1 MKDSER
7 NKRVRMLVSELNKAR
22 KKQAAQIDIL
32 CNDFISAQRQF
43 VGKLGQMCFVSQFY
57 ELLIGKTELPELI
70 DQVSKFVSSQLAGVD
85 PVVFVRGAEGFDL
98 HVQDNSN
105 IGFER
110 DHLEEYFTTD
120 ILESICGSNKV
131 WDIEDMFGAGLEGN
145 LKKLRD
151 CSIAAIPI
159 GGDMGSAV
167 GVMVL
172 FGKEGKKF
180 VQDEIEKLS
189 AAMLGLSKAVETCGR
204 LVRAQGGQ
212 SSK

>member
-7 NKRVRMLVSELNKAR
+7 NKRVRMMVSELNKAR
-22 KKQAAQIDIL
+22 KKQAVQIDIL

-57 ELLIGKTELPELI
+57 ELLIGKTELSELI
-70 DQVSKFVSSQLAGVD
+70 AEVIEFVSNQLADVD
-85 PVVFVRGAEGFDL
+85 TVVFVKGAESFDL
-98 HVQDNSN
+98 HAQDNSN
-105 IGFER
+105 TGFER
-110 DHLEEYFTTD
+110 DQIDRYFTTD

-159 GGDMGSAV
+159 GDMGSAV
-167 GVMVL
+167 GVIVL
-172 FGKEGKKF
+172 FGEEGKKF
-180 VQDEIEKLS
+180 VQDDIEKLS
-189 AAMLGLSKAVETCGR
+189 AVMPGLSKAVETCGSLIR
-204 LVRAQGGQ
+204 SQTGQ